1 VDFFDLRSGDGKVD
15 LEKSEKSDIVEDED
29 DVTSADKLYFEDQDT
44 RIIFTVILTGEE
56 KRWKINE

>member
-29 DVTSADKLYFEDQDT
+29 DVTSADKLYFEDHQNYIYGNFN
-44 RIIFTVILTGEE
+44 R
-56 KRWKINE
+56 